1 MDMGRLAAWLSEAAG
16 APVVILTHARLSG
29 GAIQQNIALSVTCGG
44 VAETWVLRTDNAATL
59 AVSLGRGA
67 EFALLQAAH
76 AAAGIWLPRD
86 AYLQERFCRPV
97 AVRVG
102 ETHLLEPGD
111 LVFFGTPR
119 RCTHVGLHLGG
130 GRYLHSSGRDHG
142 RNGIGIDD
150 LNPRNSDPVASHY
163 RAELRGAGRVMHSH
177 DGSPL
182 PP

>member
-1 MDMGRLAAWLSEAAG
+1 MPPPLPRLGRAAIAARLPQVLAFAEAA
-16 APVVILTHARLSG
+16 ARQANVYLWG
-29 GAIQQNIALSVTCGG
+29 G
-44 VAETWVLRTDNAATL
+44 
-59 AVSLGRGA
+59 SLGPDYDCSGLVQRA
-67 EFALLQAAH
+67 F

-97 AVRVG
+97 AVRPG
-102 ETHLLEPGD
+102 QTGLLEPGD
-111 LVFFGTPR
+111 LIFFGSPR

-130 GRYLHSSGRDHG
+130 GRYLHSSGRAHG
-142 RNGIGIDD
+142 RNGIGLDD
-150 LNPRNSDPVASHY
+150 LNPRNPDPVAAHY